1 VHLKTEGGG
10 TPLTVV
16 LTPGQRHEAPV
27 FPRLLAAG
35 AIRRPGRGRPRLRPT
50 RIVGDK
56 GYSSRAIRALCRRH
70 GIRHTIPRR
79 RDEHRG
85 GPFDRQVYR
94 LRHRVEHCFARCTQF
109 RALATRYDKRGESYR
124 ALWVIAMTIVWLREP
139 H

>member
-1 VHLKTEGGG
+1 
-10 TPLTVV
+10 
-16 LTPGQRHEAPV
+16 
-27 FPRLLAAG
+27 
-35 AIRRPGRGRPRLRPT
+35 
-50 RIVGDK
+50 VGDK

-70 GIRHTIPRR
+70 GIRHTIPHQRLEALEGKLALCRRHGIRHTIPHR

-94 LRHRVEHCFARCTQF
+94 LRHKVENAIARCKHF

-124 ALWVIAMTIVWLREP
+124 ALWVIAMTIVWLKAR

>member
-1 VHLKTEGGG
+1 M
-10 TPLTVV
+10 

-27 FPRLLAAG
+27 FPRLLATG
-35 AIRRPGRGRPRLRPT
+35 AIRRAERGRPRVRPK

-70 GIRHTIPRR
+70 GIRHTIPHR

-85 GPFDRQVYR
+85 GPFDRATYR
-94 LRHRVEHCFARCTQF
+94 LRHKVENCFARCKQF
-109 RALATRYDKRGESYR
+109 RAIATRYDKRAESYR
-124 ALWVIAMTIVWLREP
+124 ALWVVAMIIVWLREN

>member
-1 VHLKTEGGG
+1 
-10 TPLTVV
+10 V

-27 FPRLLAAG
+27 FPRLLATG
-35 AIRRPGRGRPRLRPT
+35 AIRRAERGRPRVRPK

-70 GIRHTIPRR
+70 GIRHTIPHR

-85 GPFDRQVYR
+85 GPFDRATYR
-94 LRHRVEHCFARCTQF
+94 LRHKVENCFARCKQF
-109 RALATRYDKRGESYR
+109 RAIATRYDKRAESYR
-124 ALWVIAMTIVWLREP
+124 ALWVVAMIIVWLREN

>member
-1 VHLKTEGGG
+1 MHLKAEGGG
-10 TPLTVV
+10 KPLTVA

-35 AIRRPGRGRPRLRPT
+35 AIRRAGRGRPRVRPA

-56 GYSSRAIRALCRRH
+56 GYSSRAIRALCRRR
-70 GIRHTIPRR
+70 GLRYTIPRR
-79 RDEHRG
+79 RDEGRT
-85 GPFDRQVYR
+85 GPFDRAVYR
-94 LRHRVEHCFARCTQF
+94 LRHKVENTIARAKQF

-124 ALWVIAMTIVWLREP
+124 ACWVIAMTILWLRDA